1 MELILD
7 ARKMLHCLET
17 VEKALPHRS
26 TIPVINNI
34 HVNIEY
40 NAVTFSATNLEMFI
54 SAVMEHEG
62 EETGKLLLPSKIID
76 ILRYFPTDQINIKI
90 NWENFRID
98 ITGGSANF
106 HIFGASPDDYPVF
119 FERSEDS
126 DEGFSIDADFL
137 KSTFK
142 SVVFATSTEE
152 SRPAFNGVLVE
163 FDNSKITFT
172 ASDTYRLVIKEV
184 EKDLWNFEQTRCLVP
199 ARAIREFL
207 KLSAEGN
214 EPLRFIYK
222 SNILSLIF
230 GNIYFAT
237 RLLQEKYPDVSGI
250 IPLQYK
256 TRITIERKVLEE
268 TVSRANLLAEG
279 KNQAINFA
287 VHEAELE
294 IKVAGQEGSM
304 DENLPVRKSG
314 EDLQLLVNSR
324 FILDILK
331 VMNDSEV
338 IIDFH
343 GEGGPLIFRQPND
356 QTYIYLVLPIKKIS

>member
-7 ARKMLHCLET
+7 AKRMLYCLEM
-17 VEKALPHRS
+17 VEKALPYRS

-34 HVNIEY
+34 HLNIEHDT
-40 NAVTFSATNLEMFI
+40 VTFSATNLEMFI
-54 SAVMEHEG
+54 SAVMEQKG
-62 EETGKLLLPSKIID
+62 EETGKLLLPPKIVD

-106 HIFGASPDDYPVF
+106 HLFGASPEDYPVF
-119 FERSEDS
+119 FDRSEDF
-126 DEGFSIDADFL
+126 DEGFSIDADLL
-137 KSTFK
+137 KNTFK
-142 SVVFATSTEE
+142 SVVFATSNEE

-163 FDNSKITFT
+163 FKNNKITFT
-172 ASDTYRLVIKEV
+172 ASDTYRLVIKEI

-199 ARAIREFL
+199 ARSIREFL
-207 KLSAEGN
+207 KLTADGN
-214 EPLRFIYK
+214 EPLRFIFK
-222 SNILSLIF
+222 NSILSLIF
-230 GNIYFAT
+230 GKIYFAT

-256 TRITIERKVLEE
+256 TRITIDRKVLEE

-279 KNQAINFA
+279 KNQAISFSVN
-287 VHEAELE
+287 EAELE
-294 IKVAGQEGSM
+294 VKVAGQEGSM
-304 DENLPVRKSG
+304 DENIPVSKMG
-314 EDLQLLVNSR
+314 EKLQLLINSR
-324 FILDILK
+324 YILDILK

-343 GEGGPLIFRQPND
+343 GEGGPLIFRQPED